1 MKKAMVS
8 GVTGQTGSYLAE
20 HLLDQGYEV
29 IGLHRRTSNA
39 NTNRLS
45 NLLYQENFQLIE
57 CEVSDSGSVY
67 TVVDQYK
74 PDEIYNLAAMSHVKT
89 SFEQPDYTFQVDALG
104 PLHFLEAIRRFSP
117 NTKFYQASTSELFG
131 SNYEVDKEGK
141 SYQDEDTPFMPQSP
155 YAVAKL
161 AAHNL
166 VRIYRDGYGVF
177 ACAGVLFN
185 HDGPRRG
192 EEFVT
197 RKITKWLSEFVHWA
211 RRTKHPAYELSLCFN
226 EDNILIRADKE
237 YSFPK
242 LRLGNLDAYRDWG
255 HASDYARAMILMLQQ
270 ELPDDFVIATGET
283 HSIREFLQEAFS
295 HLDIENYED
304 YIVIDPKFY
313 RPAEVEYL
321 CGRADKAKRVLGWS
335 STTTFKQLVSQM
347 VWSDINGKET
357 QSEEE
362 IKLLQEKTK
371 FIQRF
376 SGSCL

>member
-1 MKKAMVS
+1 
-8 GVTGQTGSYLAE
+8 
-20 HLLDQGYEV
+20 
-29 IGLHRRTSNA
+29 
-39 NTNRLS
+39 
-45 NLLYQENFQLIE
+45 
-57 CEVSDSGSVY
+57 
-67 TVVDQYK
+67 
-74 PDEIYNLAAMSHVKT
+74 
-89 SFEQPDYTFQVDALG
+89 
-104 PLHFLEAIRRFSP
+104 
-117 NTKFYQASTSELFG
+117 
-131 SNYEVDKEGK
+131 
-141 SYQDEDTPFMPQSP
+141 
-155 YAVAKL
+155 
-161 AAHNL
+161 
-166 VRIYRDGYGVF
+166 
-177 ACAGVLFN
+177 
-185 HDGPRRG
+185 
-192 EEFVT
+192 
-197 RKITKWLSEFVHWA
+197 
-211 RRTKHPAYELSLCFN
+211 
-226 EDNILIRADKE
+226 
-237 YSFPK
+237 
-242 LRLGNLDAYRDWG
+242 
-255 HASDYARAMILMLQQ
+255 MILMLQQ